1 MKLATAPSRTSKTL
15 RGFLNHKSDLM
26 MIASSTI
33 ILLIAVSLPVSG
45 VKILFYMTSYA
56 IIGYPVI
63 WESLKN
69 ILHGNLF
76 DENFLMTVAT
86 IGAIALG
93 DYPEAIAVML
103 FYQIGELFEDI
114 AVQQSKQSISAL
126 LKLKPATA
134 TILTNTGEST
144 VKPEQVIPGQ
154 TIRVNP
160 GEKVPLDGQLV
171 RGNTSLDTS
180 ALTGESLPRDVQAGE
195 TILNGTINLTGVI
208 DIRVTKAYQESTVA
222 RILDLVQNAAQ
233 KKTVTEKFI
242 TRFAKI
248 YTPIVVGLA
257 VLLAIFPPLL
267 HLGSWATW
275 INRALVFLV
284 ISCPCALVISVPLSF
299 FGGIG
304 AASRHGILV
313 KGSNFLEV
321 LTRINTVAFDKTG
334 TLTQGQF
341 AVSEIKPEAPW
352 TEQQLLGIAAAAE
365 QYSNHPIARSII
377 SAYQGDLN
385 QFSLQDVH
393 ETAGHGIQATINDQP
408 VVIGNTKAMAKNHI
422 SMPVAQ
428 TDCTTTVYV
437 AIDHQ
442 FAGSIKVADQP
453 KPDAKLAISRL
464 KQLGVAHTV
473 LLTGDNRGVADQV
486 GHKLG
491 LNHVEADLLPAQKVS
506 EIEGLTQA
514 AHTAQQRVAFVG
526 DGINDTPVLARADV
540 GIAMG
545 GLGADAA
552 IEAADVVIMDDKPS
566 KIATLI
572 QIAKA
577 TKRIVWENITFALII
592 KVLFLILGAFGIIG
606 MWEAVFADVGVTMIA
621 ILNALRLQH
630 Q

>member
-1 MKLATAPSRTSKTL
+1 MKLATISSRTTKTV
-15 RGFLNHKSDLM
+15 RDFLEHKSDLI

-33 ILLIAVSLPVSG
+33 ILLIAVSLPVSAT
-45 VKILFYMTSYA
+45 KILFYIASYA

-63 WESLKN
+63 WKSLKN
-69 ILHGNLF
+69 IVHGNFF

-86 IGAIALG
+86 VGAIALG

-103 FYQIGELFEDI
+103 FYQIGELFEDL
-114 AVQQSKQSISAL
+114 AVQQSKQSISSL
-126 LKLKPATA
+126 LKLKPTTA
-134 TILTNTGEST
+134 TLVTTTGERL
-144 VKPEQVIPGQ
+144 VKPEQVTPGQ
-154 TIRVNP
+154 IIRVKP
-160 GEKVPLDGQLV
+160 GEKIALDGQLV
-171 RGNTSLDTS
+171 KGNTSLDTS
-180 ALTGESLPRDVQAGE
+180 ALTGESLPRDVQVGS
-195 TILNGTINLTGVI
+195 TILSGTINLTGVI
-208 DIRVTKAYQESTVA
+208 DIRVTKPYQESTVA

-257 VLLAIFPPLL
+257 VLLAVFPPLL
-267 HLGSWATW
+267 QLGTWATW

-313 KGSNFLEV
+313 KGSNFLEA
-321 LTRINTVAFDKTG
+321 LTQVNTVAFDKTG

-341 AVSEIKPEAPW
+341 TVNAIQPAVLTK
-352 TEQQLLGIAAAAE
+352 QQLLGIAAAAE
-365 QYSNHPIARSII
+365 QHSNHPIARSITT
-377 SAYQGDLN
+377 AYQGDLS
-385 QFSLQDVH
+385 QFYVQNIH
-393 ETAGHGIQATINDQP
+393 ETAGHGIQATINAQD
-408 VVIGNTKAMAKNHI
+408 VVVGNAKAMSENHI
-422 SMPVAQ
+422 AMPAAQ
-428 TDCTTTVYV
+428 VECTTVYV

-453 KPDAKLAISRL
+453 KPDAKTAISTL
-464 KQLGVAHTV
+464 KQLGIEHAV
-473 LLTGDNRGVADQV
+473 LLTGDNQGVADQI
-486 GHKLG
+486 GHELG
-491 LNHVEADLLPAQKVS
+491 LNHVEAELLPAQKVS
-506 EIEGLTQA
+506 KIEDLT
-514 AHTAQQRVAFVG
+514 HTAGHRVAFVG

-552 IEAADVVIMDDKPS
+552 IEAADIVIMDDQPS
-566 KIATLI
+566 KIATII
-572 QIAKA
+572 QIAKG
-577 TKRIVWENITFALII
+577 TKQIVWENITFALMIKII
-592 KVLFLILGAFGIIG
+592 FLILGAFGIIG

-621 ILNALRLQH
+621 IMNALRLQR

>member
-1 MKLATAPSRTSKTL
+1 MKLATISSRTTKTV
-15 RGFLNHKSDLM
+15 RDFLEHKSDLI

-33 ILLIAVSLPVSG
+33 ILLIAVSLPVSAT
-45 VKILFYMTSYA
+45 KILFYIASYA

-63 WESLKN
+63 WKSLKN
-69 ILHGNLF
+69 IVHGNFF

-86 IGAIALG
+86 VGAIALG

-103 FYQIGELFEDI
+103 FYQIGELFEDL
-114 AVQQSKQSISAL
+114 AVQQSKQSISSL
-126 LKLKPATA
+126 LKLKPTTA
-134 TILTNTGEST
+134 TIVMNTSERT

-154 TIRVNP
+154 IIRVKP
-160 GEKVPLDGQLV
+160 GEKIALDGQLV
-171 RGNTSLDTS
+171 QGNTSLNTS
-180 ALTGESLPRDVQAGE
+180 ALTGESLPRDVQVGD
-195 TILNGTINLTGVI
+195 TILSGTINLTGVI
-208 DIRVTKAYQESTVA
+208 DIRVTKPYQESTVA

-257 VLLAIFPPLL
+257 VLLAVFPPLIQS
-267 HLGSWATW
+267 GTWTTW

-321 LTRINTVAFDKTG
+321 LTRVNTVAFDKTG
-334 TLTQGQF
+334 TLTRGRF
-341 AVSEIKPEAPW
+341 TVSEIKPEVSL
-352 TEQQLLGIAAAAE
+352 TKQQLLGIAAAAE
-365 QYSNHPIARSII
+365 QYSNHPIARSIMT
-377 SAYQGDLN
+377 AYQGDMD
-385 QFSLQDVH
+385 QFSVQNIH
-393 ETAGHGIQATINDQP
+393 ETAGHGIRAMINAQD
-408 VVIGNTKAMAKNHI
+408 VVVGNAKAMSENHI
-422 SMPVAQ
+422 AMPAAQ
-428 TDCTTTVYV
+428 VECTTVYV

-453 KPDAKLAISRL
+453 KPDAKTAISTL
-464 KQLGVAHTV
+464 KQLGIEHAV
-473 LLTGDNRGVADQV
+473 LLTGDNQGVADQI
-486 GHKLG
+486 GHELG
-491 LNHVEADLLPAQKVS
+491 LNHVEAELLPAQKVS
-506 EIEGLTQA
+506 KIEELIHA
-514 AHTAQQRVAFVG
+514 AHTAGRRVAFVG

-577 TKRIVWENITFALII
+577 TKRIVWENITFALMI
-592 KVLFLILGAFGIIG
+592 KITFLILGAFGIIG

-621 ILNALRLQH
+621 ITNALRLQRH
-630 Q
+630 

>member
-1 MKLATAPSRTSKTL
+1 MKLATAPSRTNKTL
-15 RGFLNHKSDLM
+15 RGFLNHTGDLM

-45 VKILFYMTSYA
+45 VKILFYITSYA

-63 WESLKN
+63 WESFKN
-69 ILHGNLF
+69 ILHGDFF

-103 FYQIGELFEDI
+103 FYQIGELFEAI

-134 TILTNTGEST
+134 TILTDTGEET
-144 VKPEQVIPGQ
+144 VKPERVTPGQ
-154 TIRVNP
+154 TIRVKP
-160 GEKVPLDGQLV
+160 GEKVPLDGQLIH
-171 RGNTSLDTS
+171 GNTSLDTS
-180 ALTGESLPRDVQAGE
+180 ALTGESLPRDVQTGE

-208 DIRVTKAYQESTVA
+208 DIRVTKVYQESTVA

-267 HLGSWATW
+267 HLGPWATW

-341 AVSEIKPEAPW
+341 TVSEIKPEAPL
-352 TEQQLLGIAAAAE
+352 TKQRLLGIAAAAE
-365 QYSNHPIARSII
+365 QHSNHPIARSILT
-377 SAYQGDLN
+377 AYQGDMA
-385 QFSLQDVH
+385 QFSIHDVH
-393 ETAGHGIQATINDQP
+393 ETAGHGIQATINDQL
-408 VVIGNTKAMAKNHI
+408 VVIGNTQAMAENHI
-422 SMPVAQ
+422 SMPVTQ
-428 TDCTTTVYV
+428 TDCTTIYV

-442 FAGSIKVADQP
+442 FAGSISVADQP
-453 KPDAKLAISRL
+453 KPDAKAAISTL

-473 LLTGDNRGVADQV
+473 LLTGDNRSVADQI

-506 EIEGLTQA
+506 KIETLTLA
-514 AHTAQQRVAFVG
+514 AHTAQHRVAFVG

-577 TKRIVWENITFALII
+577 TQRIVWENITFALMI

-606 MWEAVFADVGVTMIA
+606 MWQAVFADVGVTMIA